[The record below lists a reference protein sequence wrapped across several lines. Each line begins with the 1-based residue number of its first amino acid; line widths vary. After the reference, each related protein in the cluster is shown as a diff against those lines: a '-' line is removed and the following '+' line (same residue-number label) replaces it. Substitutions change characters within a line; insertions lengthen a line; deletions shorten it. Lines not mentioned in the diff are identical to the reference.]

1 MFAPADRAMFRD
13 ALVAHAHSDADI
25 VGAALVGSGARGSED
40 AWSDIDLALQ
50 LSTAADESVV
60 VERWTRWIDEQQGLS
75 DTLDVMSAGVRYRVF
90 LLRSSLQV
98 DVSFWPHTHFRA
110 TEDGFRLLF
119 GTANA
124 PTSPPPP
131 DLETAIGMG
140 WLYALHARSALAR
153 GKVWQA
159 ITMLDG
165 LRDQIFALACA
176 RHGLTA
182 WNGREIDRLPAAD
195 LAELRASRAVDVTVA
210 AIHQSKRL
218 LLEQFQ
224 TEIERHDP
232 SRAARLRE
240 PLTAMR

>member
-13 ALVAHAHSDADI
+13 ALMAHARSDADI

-182 WNGREIDRLPAAD
+182 WNGRQIDRLPAAD
-195 LAELRASRAVDVTVA
+195 LAELRASRAADVTVA